1 MKLYYNFKYPINV
14 KPLKDES
21 IISWMIRTSFLN
33 GVDPKSLSQSMFNSC
48 IFLNRDFDR
57 YINSKSKKLILKY
70 TYINE
75 EEIEKLTL
83 QYLIN
88 KHVTFSFKLNKY
100 TQYKW
105 LRPLNKRAYKTFEGF
120 YYCPLCLKQ
129 NSYLKLSWRFKDTII
144 CEEHNTKLI
153 NRCTYCNEIYDP
165 RNNSYTQSSLKIC
178 ANCNQDLTK
187 VEIPLI
193 CDTSSYPSLESIIK
207 IIKNTNNSQKEN
219 KNKNFV
225 LNPNSKEKVES
236 LYKELLNEI

>member
-1 MKLYYNFKYPINV
+1 MKSYYNLKYPIKAIPFSN
-14 KPLKDES
+14 ES

-33 GVDPKSLSQSMFNSC
+33 GVDPKSLSQTLFNSS

-57 YINSKSKKLILKY
+57 YINSNSIKLILQY
-70 TYINE
+70 TSVKE

-83 QYLIN
+83 QHLIN
-88 KHVTFSFKLNKY
+88 KHVPFSFKLNKY

-105 LRPLNKRAYKTFEGF
+105 LRPITKRAYKTFEGF

-129 NSYLKLSWRFKDTII
+129 NSYLKLSWRFIDMTI
-144 CEEHNTKLI
+144 CKEHNIKLV
-153 NRCTYCNEIYDP
+153 NKCPYCNEIYDP
-165 RNNSYTQSSLKIC
+165 RNNSYAQNSLEIC

-187 VEIPLI
+187 VEVPII
-193 CDTSSYPSLESIIK
+193 CNTSSYLSFESIVK
-207 IIKNTNNSQKEN
+207 NIKNINSSQKQN

-236 LYKELLNEI
+236 LYKELLNEL